1 MTGED
6 DLNQEAYPKS
16 SSDDAYERLE
26 NDNNDDENDWEE
38 KDVCSD
44 NSNNDG
50 DIDQMMDIDEGSFD
64 YNLNKKSLE
73 KGKIKKSRF
82 LEDYEEEKEIEI
94 ETDKKE
100 KTYLEKSKMVG
111 RIGPLLTKLHLDQMS
126 GNIKQ
131 FDQ

>member
-1 MTGED
+1 M
-6 DLNQEAYPKS
+6 
-16 SSDDAYERLE
+16 
-26 NDNNDDENDWEE
+26 
-38 KDVCSD
+38 CSD

-64 YNLNKKSLE
+64 YTLNKKSLE

-111 RIGPLLTKLHLDQMS
+111 RIGPLETKLHLDQMS
-126 GNIKQ
+126 GNIK
-131 FDQ
+131 